1 MNEATIAKKHEEVQ
15 VVREKISK
23 AGSTLF
29 VDYLGLTVA
38 EVTELRVKLHAENCE
53 MKVVKNNILRR
64 ATSEEGYT
72 GVDEHL
78 VGPSAIVVGLDEVSA
93 AKVVYGFAKDH
104 EKLTV
109 KAGIV
114 DGKVTSEKDLKALSA
129 LPNKEGML
137 SMLLSVLQA
146 PIRNLA
152 CAIKAVSEK
161 EN

>member
-1 MNEATIAKKHEEVQ
+1 MNEATIAKKVQEVET
-15 VVREKISK
+15 VNAAIAN

-38 EVTELRVKLHAENCE
+38 EVTELRVKLHAENCT

-64 ATSEEGYT
+64 ATSSLGYE
-72 GVDEHL
+72 VKEL
-78 VGPSAIVVGLDEVSA
+78 VGPSAMITSPDEVTG
-93 AKVVYGFAKDH
+93 AKIAYDFLKEH
-104 EKLTV
+104 EKFSV

-114 DGKVTSEKDLKALSA
+114 DGKVTSEKELAALA
-129 LPNKEGML
+129 KLPNKEGMI

-146 PIRNLA
+146 PVRGLA

-161 EN
+161 E

>member
-15 VVREKISK
+15 VVREKIAK

-38 EVTELRVKLHAENCE
+38 EVTELRVKLHAENCT

-64 ATSEEGYT
+64 ATSSLGYE
-72 GVDEHL
+72 VKEL
-78 VGPSAIVVGLDEVSA
+78 VGPSAMITSPDEVTG
-93 AKVVYGFAKDH
+93 AKIAYGFLKDH
-104 EKLTV
+104 EKFSV

-114 DGKVTSEKDLKALSA
+114 DGKVTSEKELAALA
-129 LPNKEGML
+129 KLPNKEGMI

-146 PIRNLA
+146 PVRGLA

-161 EN
+161 E

>member
-15 VVREKISK
+15 VVREKIAK

-64 ATSEEGYT
+64 ATAEEGFASVESY
-72 GVDEHL
+72 L
-78 VGPSAIVVGLDEVSA
+78 VGPSAIITGTDEVTA
-93 AKVVYGFAKDH
+93 AKIVYDFAKGH
-104 EKLTV
+104 EKLAV

-114 DGKVTSEKDLKALSA
+114 DGQVTTESELKALSQ

-146 PIRNLA
+146 PIRNIA
-152 CAIKAVSEK
+152 CVIKAVSEK
-161 EN
+161 E